1 MVAILVLLTILA
13 FLTLDHLAH
22 QRALKGA
29 AVAPSPPKAAWPDP
43 VAVPP
48 GLFWSPW
55 HTWAMVEPRGDVR
68 VGVGLLPVAALGGIE
83 RIDAPAPG
91 REVRAGDTVATLHRG
106 ARRIHLR
113 APIAG
118 RIDATNPR
126 LAHAPDTLDR
136 DPFGEG
142 WLCSI
147 RPRGLANSLHG
158 LRVAEDARDW
168 MRGEFRRVCDFL
180 ALLRLR
186 DPARPAV
193 AMADG
198 GVPVAGFADA
208 LGDPEWNELV
218 ERLFG
223 AQESEKP
230 VGEEAQC
237 APRS

>member
-1 MVAILVLLTILA
+1 MVAILVLLTILT

-22 QRALKGA
+22 QRALRGA
-29 AVAPSPPKAAWPDP
+29 AVAPSPPKSAWPDP

-48 GLFWSPW
+48 GLFWSRW
-55 HTWAMVEPRGDVR
+55 HTWVQLEPQGEVR
-68 VGVGLLPVAALGGIE
+68 VGAGLLPVAALGGVDRIE
-83 RIDAPAPG
+83 TPTSG
-91 REVRAGDTVATLHRG
+91 QEVRAGETVATLHRG
-106 ARRIHLR
+106 ARQIRLR

-118 RIDATNPR
+118 VIEATNPR
-126 LAHAPDTLDR
+126 IAHAPDTLGR

-147 RPRGLANSLHG
+147 RPRGLASALHG

-168 MRGEFRRVCDFL
+168 LRGEFRRVCDFL

-208 LGDPEWNELV
+208 LGDPEWTELV

-223 AQESEKP
+223 SQEPDKAT
-230 VGEEAQC
+230 GEGAPC
-237 APRS
+237 TPRS